1 MKLRTDFVTNSS
13 SSSYILISKDIE
25 KYRVE
30 ANILCDKEERETY
43 SGLYKKQKVEKIV
56 MHMLEWLNERY
67 DEFNENLMP
76 IEEQTTENIHDV
88 FNWYND
94 EILKMVFED
103 YPLEG
108 EREDTRKD
116 YGQTPEQSGAAEN
129 RLLKLRC
136 EFSESLKTR
145 HLSDE
150 TAKKAAAFILLSF
163 LDGDNA
169 DFPLSAET
177 VENLFYKSL
186 EDIEA
191 FFWWD
196 YEYIRENLLTS
207 HFTQLLECAKKF
219 AELSTGAVLKMITG
233 GEYMYFS
240 CIEMNTYI
248 HQTLIQKEEC
258 ILGCNHMG

>member
-13 SSSYILISKDIE
+13 SSSYILVSNDIE

-30 ANILCDKEERETY
+30 ANILCDKEERE
-43 SGLYKKQKVEKIV
+43 LYDFFHKGGNVEEEV
-56 MHMLEWLNERY
+56 LRSLEWLNERY
-67 DEFNENLMP
+67 DEFNENLIP
-76 IEEQTTENIHDV
+76 IEEQSAENIHDV

-94 EILKMVFED
+94 EILKMVFKD

-108 EREDTRKD
+108 ERKD
-116 YGQTPEQSGAAEN
+116 YDQTPEQSEAAEN
-129 RLLKLRC
+129 RLSEFRC
-136 EFSESLKTR
+136 EFSENLKTKE
-145 HLSDE
+145 LSDE

-207 HFTQLLECAKKF
+207 HFTQLLEYAKKF
-219 AELSTGAVLKMITG
+219 AGLSAGAVLKIITG
-233 GEYMYFS
+233 GEYMYFDDM
-240 CIEMNTYI
+240 EMDRYI
-248 HQTLIQKEEC
+248 HLTLMQKEEC
-258 ILGCNHMG
+258 ILGCSHLG